1 MQKNQN
7 NSVKAPISDDMYDKI
22 AAAYIRVST
31 DDQVEYSPES
41 QIKAIKEY
49 AKRNGYV
56 LPSEH
61 IYIDEGISGKTA
73 NKRPSFLRM
82 IGVAKSK
89 PKPFDAILLW
99 KFSRFARNRED
110 SIVYKSMLRKQLG
123 IEVISISENLGD
135 DKMSILFEAM
145 IEAMD
150 EYYSINLA
158 EEVKRGMTE
167 KAKRGEPCSIPPF
180 GYTMVDKELIVV
192 PDEAEIIKQ
201 VFRKYVS
208 GTGMLRIAK
217 DLNAV
222 GVRTHRGNKIEN
234 RTVEY
239 WLNNPVYNGKIRWTP
254 SGSTD
259 RNYNNPDSLI
269 VQGSHEAIIDDDLW
283 KCVQKRVAEQK
294 AKYRKWYT
302 PRKSISHWLVGLVH
316 CGICGA
322 PVVNCKGYMYC
333 NARSKGTCTG
343 NGGVKVTLLEEH
355 IIAQLDDMTNNRIDI
370 VNIEQEKK
378 QESDVELY
386 KAQLKRAQIRLLR
399 VKEAYENGVDTLEE
413 YKENKTNIQ
422 KEIENI
428 KAEMNK
434 QPEPIRDTKS
444 IDILRNNISK
454 SLSIIKDENV
464 SPIIKNK
471 VAREFI
477 SDIIKTGDDG
487 RQFIIKYRI

>member
-1 MQKNQN
+1 MPTITPDTYPDEAY
-7 NSVKAPISDDMYDKI
+7 SKI

-41 QIKAIKEY
+41 QIKAISEY
-49 AKRNGYV
+49 AKRNGYL
-56 LPSEH
+56 LPRE
-61 IYIDEGISGKTA
+61 YIFVDEGISGKTA
-73 NKRPSFLRM
+73 DKRPSFMKM
-82 IGVAKSK
+82 IGTAKTK

-180 GYTMVDKELIVV
+180 GYKMVERQLV
-192 PDEAEIIKQ
+192 PVPEEADIIRRVFQWYDEG
-201 VFRKYVS
+201 V
-208 GTGMLRIAK
+208 GMLRIAK
-217 DLNAV
+217 NLNAA

-239 WLNNPVYNGKIRWTP
+239 WLNNPTYNGKIRWTP
-254 SGSTD
+254 TGSTD
-259 RNYNNPDSLI
+259 RNYHNPDSMI
-269 VQGSHEAIIDDDLW
+269 VQGTHEKIIDDALW
-283 KCVQKRVAEQK
+283 ERVQVRMREQK
-294 AKYRKWYT
+294 EKYRKWYT
-302 PRKSISHWLVGLVH
+302 PRSSISHWLVGLVH

-322 PVVNCKGYMYC
+322 PVVNCRGYMYC
-333 NARSKGTCTG
+333 NARAKGTCTG
-343 NGGVKVTLLEEH
+343 NGGVKVTQLEESVLK
-355 IIAQLDDMTNNRIDI
+355 QLEDFADGKIDI
-370 VNIEQEKK
+370 VSIAAAKEETTDT
-378 QESDVELY
+378 SVYD
-386 KAQLKRAQIRLLR
+386 AQLRRAQIRMAR

-413 YKENKTNIQ
+413 YKENKAKIQ
-422 KEIENI
+422 NEINSITAEMKKQPTRTSKRENI
-428 KAEMNK
+428 DNLKK
-434 QPEPIRDTKS
+434 TVKS
-444 IDILRNNISK
+444 
-454 SLSIIKDENV
+454 SLSALKDESLSAV
-464 SPIIKNK
+464 EKNK
-471 VAREFI
+471 IAREFI

-487 RQFIIKYRI
+487 KTFIVSYRI